1 MPATF
6 ARMSMPPMRAA
17 TCSTACSTCAIT
29 ARSTWKYLTVRPAPR
44 KAAAVSWP
52 GWSLRSKIAT
62 EPWRSANSRAV
73 ACPMP
78 EAPPVT
84 TITLFV
90 KSMLDQRAP
99 EPIHRLRQ
107 TRHLIAQRQILH
119 RQITAE
125 AGLLNGLVNIRIVHL
140 ARAGIVA
147 SGIIRH
153 VEDGHLG
160 RGFGQRADDVPLLH
174 LLVIEIEQQPHLRIV
189 HLADQLES
197 FGACRQKE
205 ALVVDERIERLHNH
219 GELGLRGQVARAL
232 GAFQQAGVLLFVR
245 TAGDGVAAHQN
256 DLRDLQLPREAD
268 GVAHVRQESIAVCG
282 IDHRYRTLAP
292 VRRAEQSVHAQ
303 PE

>member
-6 ARMSMPPMRAA
+6 AKISTPPMRAA
-17 TCSTACSTCAIT
+17 TCSTACSTCAPT
-29 ARSTWKYLTVRPAPR
+29 ARSTWKYSAVWPAPR
-44 KAAAVSWP
+44 SAAAGSRRA
-52 GWSLRSKIAT
+52 GSLRSKIAT

-107 TRHLIAQRQILH
+107 TRHLVAQRQILH
-119 RQITAE
+119 RQITRE
-125 AGLLNGLVNIRIVHL
+125 SRLLNSLVNIRIVHF
-140 ARAGIVA
+140 ASAGIVA

-174 LLVIEIEQQPHLRIV
+174 LFVIEIEQQPHLRIV

-197 FGACRQKE
+197 FGAC
-205 ALVVDERIERLHNH
+205 
-219 GELGLRGQVARAL
+219 G
-232 GAFQQAGVLLFVR
+232 
-245 TAGDGVAAHQN
+245 
-256 DLRDLQLPREAD
+256 
-268 GVAHVRQESIAVCG
+268 
-282 IDHRYRTLAP
+282 
-292 VRRAEQSVHAQ
+292 
-303 PE
+303 